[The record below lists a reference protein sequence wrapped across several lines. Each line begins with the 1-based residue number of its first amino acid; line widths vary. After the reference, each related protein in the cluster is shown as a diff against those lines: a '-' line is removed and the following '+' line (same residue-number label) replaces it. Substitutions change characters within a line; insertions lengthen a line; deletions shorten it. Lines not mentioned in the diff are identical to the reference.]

1 MAEET
6 TSSTARTVRP
16 NSSLD
21 DVTREWLQSRL
32 KDIECAEE
40 HTHKDVLTIYG
51 SIFPGLDIRVRMAI
65 EGLQDK
71 RNTLLVVLHTQGGL
85 VEEVRNIVQVLR
97 SHYNHV
103 HFLVPVCA
111 MSAGTVLVMSGDE
124 IYMDYFSRLGPIDPQ
139 IQTNQGERVVPALSY
154 LRQYEKLIEKSRTEP
169 LTVPELALLNKLD
182 LAELHQLEL
191 AGSLSVS
198 LIEDWLTKYKFR
210 NWKINNLPVS
220 EEDKRIKA
228 KGIAEKLNDHE
239 KWYTHGNSIHKD
251 ILEKDFNMKIK
262 DYSDNDTLKKAVW
275 EYFWAVLEYINRAGY
290 TSFVHT
296 RGFT

>member
-1 MAEET
+1 MAEEP

-32 KDIECAEE
+32 KDIEE

-51 SIFPGLDIRVRMAI
+51 GISPGLDISVRMAI
-65 EGLQDK
+65 EGLRDK
-71 RNTLLVVLHTQGGL
+71 GKTLLVILHTQGGI
-85 VEEVRNIVQVLR
+85 VEEVRNIVEVLR
-97 SHYNHV
+97 HHYDNI

-139 IQTNQGERVVPALSY
+139 IQTNQGERMVPALSY

-191 AGSLSVS
+191 AGNLSVS
-198 LIEDWLTKYKFR
+198 LIEDWLVRYKFR
-210 NWKINNLPVS
+210 NWEVNHEPVDD
-220 EEDKRIKA
+220 ETKRIKA
-228 KGIAEKLNDHE
+228 KEIAEKLNDHE

-251 ILEKDFNMKIK
+251 ILEKDFKMKIK
-262 DYSDNDTLKKAVW
+262 DYSEGETLKKSVW
-275 EYFWAVLEYINRAGY
+275 EYFWAVVEYTDRVDY

-296 RGFT
+296 REFI